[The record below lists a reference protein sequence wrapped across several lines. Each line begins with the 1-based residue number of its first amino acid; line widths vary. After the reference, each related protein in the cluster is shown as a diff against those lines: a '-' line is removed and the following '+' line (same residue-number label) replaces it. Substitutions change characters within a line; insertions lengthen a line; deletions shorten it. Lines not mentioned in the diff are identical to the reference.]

1 MNYVS
6 MIGRLTKTPDIRQT
20 NTGKN
25 VCTFTLAVDRR
36 YKDADGK
43 TTADFFSVQVWGK
56 LAEVCA
62 RYLDKGKKIYVAG
75 ELRNRSYDAKD
86 GTKRYVTEVIANEV
100 EFLSPKS
107 ESAPAGSAAP
117 VPPVDEWPD
126 LNIDDDKLPF

>member
-25 VCTFTLAVDRR
+25 VCSFTLAVNRR

-43 TTADFFSVQVWGK
+43 TTADFFSVQAWEK
-56 LAEVCA
+56 LAELCV
-62 RYLDKGKKIYVAG
+62 RYLDKGSKVFVSG
-75 ELRNRSYDAKD
+75 ELRNRSYEAKD
-86 GTKRYVTEVIANEV
+86 GTKRTVTEIIASEI

-107 ESAPAGSAAP
+107 ESAPAGSAA
-117 VPPVDEWPD
+117 VPPVEEWEQVGD
-126 LNIDDDKLPF
+126 SDLPF

>member
-1 MNYVS
+1 MNRVEF
-6 MIGRLTKTPDIRQT
+6 IGNLSKAPDVKQTTSGKTVCSLTI
-20 NTGKN
+20 
-25 VCTFTLAVDRR
+25 AVNRR

-86 GTKRYVTEVIANEV
+86 GTKRYVTEVIANEI

-107 ESAPAGSAAP
+107 ESAPAGSAA
-117 VPPVDEWPD
+117 VPPVDDWPD

>member
-25 VCTFTLAVDRR
+25 VCTFTLAVNRR

-62 RYLDKGKKIYVAG
+62 RYLDKGSKVFVSG
-75 ELRNRSYDAKD
+75 ELRNRSYEAKD
-86 GTKRYVTEVIANEV
+86 GSKRTVTEIIANEV
-100 EFLSPKS
+100 EFLSPKA
-107 ESAPAGSAAP
+107 EPAT
-117 VPPVDEWPD
+117 PPVEEWEQVED
-126 LNIDDDKLPF
+126 SDLPF

>member
-6 MIGRLTKTPDIRQT
+6 MIGRLTKIPDIRQT

-25 VCTFTLAVDRR
+25 VCAFTLAVDRR

-43 TTADFFSVQVWGK
+43 TTADFFGVQVWGK

-75 ELRNRSYDAKD
+75 ELRNRSYEAKD
-86 GTKRYVTEVIANEV
+86 GSKRTVTEIIANEV
-100 EFLSPKS
+100 EFLSPKTDS
-107 ESAPAGSAAP
+107 TPTI
-117 VPPVDEWPD
+117 PPQAEWQD
-126 LNIDDDKLPF
+126 IDDNDLPF